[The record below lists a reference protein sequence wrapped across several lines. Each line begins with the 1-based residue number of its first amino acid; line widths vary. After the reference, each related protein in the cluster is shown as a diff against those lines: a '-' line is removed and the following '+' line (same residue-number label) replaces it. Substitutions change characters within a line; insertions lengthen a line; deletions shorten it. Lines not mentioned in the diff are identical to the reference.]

1 MQKLILASGSP
12 RRREILTLA
21 GVPFEVVVA
30 AEETAPAGLTPAA
43 YTLALARCKAQAVF
57 AQHPERVVL
66 GADTI
71 VVLDDTVL
79 GKPRDEKDAVEMLLA
94 LGGRTHQVMTGVWV
108 CSPDKCEGFTDI
120 ASVHFYPLTRKEAEN
135 YVATKEPMDKAGS
148 YGIQGYGMRFVRGID
163 GDFYTVMGLPGG
175 RTRRFL
181 EQFDIEM
188 TP

>member
-1 MQKLILASGSP
+1 MQKLILASASP

-30 AEETAPAGLTPAA
+30 QEETAPAGLAPAD

-57 AQHPERVVL
+57 QKHPDRVVL

-71 VVLDDTVL
+71 VVLDGTVL
-79 GKPRDEKDAVEMLLA
+79 GKPRDEKDAVEMLLS

-108 CSPDKCEGFTDI
+108 CSPDRCEGFTDV
-120 ASVHFYPLTRKEAEN
+120 ASVHFYPIIREEAEK
-135 YVATKEPMDKAGS
+135 YVATGEPLDKAGS
-148 YGIQGYGMRFVRGID
+148 YGIQGYGMRFVSGIE

-175 RTRRFL
+175 RVRRFL
-181 EQFDIEM
+181 ETFPIEL
-188 TP
+188 

>member
-1 MQKLILASGSP
+1 MQKLILASASP

-30 AEETAPAGLTPAA
+30 EEETAPAGLAPAD
-43 YTLALARCKAQAVF
+43 YTLALARCKAEAVF
-57 AQHPERVVL
+57 AKHPDRVVL

-71 VVLDDTVL
+71 VVLGDTVL
-79 GKPRDEKDAVEMLLA
+79 GKPRNEQEAVEMLVS
-94 LGGRTHQVMTGVWV
+94 LGGRSHQVMTGVWV

-120 ASVHFYPLTRKEAEN
+120 ATVRFYPLSRFEAEK

-148 YGIQGYGMRFVRGID
+148 YAIQGLGMRFVQGID

-175 RTRRFL
+175 RVRRFL
-181 EQFDIEM
+181 EDFSIEL
-188 TP
+188 